1 MSDELRKSLEDIAL
15 ANPALSSTA
24 LQLITFGDRLN
35 AIGKAVGDWTDN
47 LKKLRE
53 EAAKLP
59 QERYWNTRTQ
69 AAENQRKIE
78 DAKNAVVTTLIDE
91 ANLNDTEKRNT
102 SIMKTNVK
110 GMDKTGQTP
119 NSTPVRAEKNGK

>member
-53 EAAKLP
+53 EAAKMP

-69 AAENQRKIE
+69 AAENQR
-78 DAKNAVVTTLIDE
+78 
-91 ANLNDTEKRNT
+91 T
-102 SIMKTNVK
+102 SEERRVGKEGDSK
-110 GMDKTGQTP
+110 CRYRW
-119 NSTPVRAEKNGK
+119 SRAHTKK